1 VQAPEASDAASED
14 SDEAV
19 DDTACGGAPANAS
32 PDKERARL
40 AKGQIFVEPDDP
52 RELEQDVKWMDT
64 PRQQTESDPHTRA
77 TLLQLLELAGGGV
90 KAFKGVD
97 AGLADLIKVRA
108 VCPLCASSLLQAI
121 ISRAESTHIPL
132 LYLYYHPNNNEIM
145 HPV

>member
-1 VQAPEASDAASED
+1 MWTPSVSSWWVQAPEASDAASED
-14 SDEAV
+14 SEEAV
-19 DDTACGGAPANAS
+19 DDTACGGA

-108 VCPLCASSLLQAI
+108 FCVL
-121 ISRAESTHIPL
+121 
-132 LYLYYHPNNNEIM
+132 
-145 HPV
+145 